1 MGKVKVGKA
10 SGADKVREVGKAMM
24 EGSWELVAG
33 NLELV
38 AGRWALM
45 ERTGWGW
52 ADNWEW
58 KAGNWNCKAEQCWK
72 RIQDR
77 RERMDRCDKC
87 FPRP

>member
-38 AGRWALM
+38 AGSWALM
-45 ERTGWGW
+45 ERTG
-52 ADNWEW
+52 
-58 KAGNWNCKAEQCWK
+58 
-72 RIQDR
+72 
-77 RERMDRCDKC
+77 
-87 FPRP
+87 